1 MVELIIL
8 LKLTR
13 SNANHAIARGRG
25 PSTAKVYTV
34 VLWFLFEF
42 LGLFIGTAVCSALD
56 WPIKLTYLY
65 LFAALPMAI
74 LGGFISTRIA
84 KRGETFYTPPQ

>member
-1 MVELIIL
+1 MVEIIALLRLI
-8 LKLTR
+8 R
-13 SNANHAIARGRG
+13 SNANHAITRGRG

-34 VLWFLFEF
+34 ALWFLFEF
-42 LGLFIGTAVCSALD
+42 LGLFIGTAVCSTLE

-84 KRGETFYTPPQ
+84 KRGEAFYTPPQ

>member
-1 MVELIIL
+1 MVELITLI
-8 LKLTR
+8 KLTQ

-34 VLWFLFEF
+34 GLWFLFEF
-42 LGLFIGTAVCSALD
+42 LGFFIGTAVCSWLG
-56 WPIKLTYLY
+56 WTIRLTYLY
-65 LFAALPMAI
+65 LLAALPMAI

-84 KRGETFYTPPQ
+84 KRGEAFYTPPQ

>member
-8 LKLTR
+8 LRLTQ
-13 SNANHAIARGRG
+13 SNANYAVARGRR

-34 VLWFLFEF
+34 ALWFLFEL

-65 LFAALPMAI
+65 LLAALPMAI
-74 LGGFISTRIA
+74 LGGFISMRIA
-84 KRGETFYTPPQ
+84 KRGEAFYTPPQ